1 MRGHDHLIAMRK
13 AGITPRIV
21 FINDFPCKQSID
33 WHNPGEKYHE
43 DWPAD
48 HVTICT
54 DGYSLSSLDLR
65 FVVGLTVSICSENEG
80 RAKALFQK
88 AKDFGAKAVAASHI
102 NSGID
107 PSWTEIYT
115 KQEEKNA

>member
-1 MRGHDHLIAMRK
+1 MRGQDHLIAMRK
-13 AGITPRIV
+13 AGTTPRIV
-21 FINDFPCKQSID
+21 FINDFPCKQSMD

-54 DGYSLSSLDLR
+54 DGYPLSSLDFR

-80 RAKALFQK
+80 RAKALFEK
-88 AKDFGAKAVAASHI
+88 AKEFGANTVAASHI
-102 NSGID
+102 TTSNEPTWCEMYQKD
-107 PSWTEIYT
+107 EA
-115 KQEEKNA
+115 KNA